1 MDIPTG
7 VIRPPP
13 MPCTIRNTTNCC
25 TDAASPHAAD
35 AIVKSP
41 TDSRNTSRAPNRSP
55 SHPATGIATATA
67 TRKPMFTVAVSSTG
81 TPKSAAMVG
90 NATLTTVASMMLMN
104 MAATKTVATAVLGL
118 IRAITSGGPGE
129 GSGGEGCA
137 HPHFTTS
144 DLIPAVRP
152 PAVDVPPTMEA
163 ARPVGPWVII
173 LARVSRVGPRQAMSQ
188 QTRRPGRPL
197 TSTRRSFLMT
207 ELDLGSSAG
216 SPARPGTP
224 TSTAL
229 VLTPPAPVQVV
240 KPEQAAGAVPV
251 PEGRQAELQTRASA
265 FAIELA
271 ALDVRSPEFAKK
283 VESITALGDREM
295 RESSNVSSRMLE
307 RPAAAVSAA
316 KGRGGNDAQ
325 TRVASTLSDLRLQI
339 TELDPNRA
347 DLTGIKKVLKWI
359 PGGNKIDSYFAKY
372 QSAQSHLDAI
382 VRALASGKDELG
394 KDNASIE
401 VEKAN
406 MWTLMGKLGE
416 YNELASALD
425 TAVEDQVRI
434 LEGQGRT
441 EDANTLRADALFPI
455 RQRRQDIMTQMAVA
469 VQGYMALDLIRKN
482 NLELM
487 RGVDRAQTT
496 TIAALRTA
504 VIVSQ
509 ALARQKL
516 VLDQITG
523 LNAATGDLIQR
534 TSEQLK
540 IQGAQ
545 INEQAASATVS
556 VEKLQAAFDNV
567 FQTMDA
573 VDTFRAQAV
582 DSMALTV
589 NALQGQ
595 IERAQP
601 YLERVRRNELGSS

>member
-1 MDIPTG
+1 M
-7 VIRPPP
+7 
-13 MPCTIRNTTNCC
+13 
-25 TDAASPHAAD
+25 TD
-35 AIVKSP
+35 
-41 TDSRNTSRAPNRSP
+41 
-55 SHPATGIATATA
+55 
-67 TRKPMFTVAVSSTG
+67 
-81 TPKSAAMVG
+81 
-90 NATLTTVASMMLMN
+90 
-104 MAATKTVATAVLGL
+104 
-118 IRAITSGGPGE
+118 
-129 GSGGEGCA
+129 
-137 HPHFTTS
+137 
-144 DLIPAVRP
+144 
-152 PAVDVPPTMEA
+152 
-163 ARPVGPWVII
+163 
-173 LARVSRVGPRQAMSQ
+173 
-188 QTRRPGRPL
+188 
-197 TSTRRSFLMT
+197 
-207 ELDLGSSAG
+207 LDLGASGSVPAGRPATAPSSG
-216 SPARPGTP
+216 
-224 TSTAL
+224 AL

-240 KPEQAAGAVPV
+240 APEQAAGAVPV
-251 PEGRQAELQTRASA
+251 ADPRKAELQTRAAS
-265 FAIELA
+265 FAMELA
-271 ALDVRSPEFAKK
+271 AMDVRSPEFARK
-283 VESITALGDREM
+283 VESITSLGDREM
-295 RESSNVSSRMLE
+295 RESANVSSRMLD
-307 RPAAAVSAA
+307 RPAAAIG
-316 KGRGGNDAQ
+316 KGSGKDAQ

-339 TELDPNRA
+339 TDLDPNRA

-416 YNELASALD
+416 YNELADALD
-425 TAVEDQVRI
+425 KAVEDQVNI
-434 LEGQGRT
+434 LESSGRT

-523 LNAATGDLIQR
+523 LNTATGDLIQR

-545 INEQAASATVS
+545 INEQAASSTVS

-582 DSMALTV
+582 DSMAQTV

-595 IERAQP
+595 IDRAQP
-601 YLERVRRNELGSS
+601 YLERVRRGEIASGS